1 MIPKSYNYRPPE
13 NKAPDQRGEGRG
25 RNTLR
30 IQGNPLR
37 EVKRETAERIP
48 AVWEL

>member
-1 MIPKSYNYRPPE
+1 MIPGFYNRLPKE
-13 NKAPDQRGEGRG
+13 NKAPDQRGVGRG